1 MTLEEYNSRIDGV
14 IKDIQGGAHAQIM
27 TELALDAIAMIKDR
41 VIQSGYNA
49 KGVQFSS
56 ITTNTKKPHTDYT
69 KPYKAMKK
77 KAGKYRGFVDFSFST
92 RMWANI
98 KLVSSDTQ
106 LKKGIAKISCTTTH
120 EQDKLNWNTEQRGPI
135 LELSDF
141 ERDILV
147 EEYDEK
153 ILNIWRKNGL

>member
-1 MTLEEYNSRIDGV
+1 MTLEEYNRRIDGV

-49 KGVQFSS
+49 KGIPFAS
-56 ITTNTKKPHTDYT
+56 IMTKGSNPHIDYN
-69 KPYKAMKK
+69 KDYKSYKK
-77 KAGKYRGFVDFSFST
+77 KAGKYRGFIDFSFST

-106 LKKGIAKISCTTTH
+106 LRKGIAKISCSATH
-120 EQDKLNWNTEQRGPI
+120 EQDKLNWNTAQRGPI
-135 LELSDF
+135 LELSNF
-141 ERDILV
+141 ERDILID
-147 EEYDEK
+147 EYDQK